1 MTKYSFV
8 IPVYQTSDY
17 LSKCIDSLLLQ
28 TYKDYEIVLVDD
40 GSTDGSSDI
49 CDSYSKRDSRIKVFH
64 KDNEGQGVAR
74 NLGVLY
80 AQGEYIIFVDSDDWW
95 DDENALGYIDELS
108 KGCDVI
114 SFGLKTV
121 GNVEDK
127 LKVFEKLQYEY
138 NNGRDFIMDVL
149 TYNPSFPWYP
159 VLYAFKKKIWID
171 NHIEYPSKT
180 YFEDTA
186 TIYKI
191 FLYSEKVSVLPKY
204 FYCYRQLR
212 NTSTT
217 KNVSLRLLN
226 NHIDVCNSCI
236 SYINNIKRIDPILK
250 ERLLNNFGCGYVD
263 VMNFLS
269 LLSKND
275 YHIMKKKMKENIHIT
290 KYIKYGKQKYM
301 AVFVNMFG
309 IDISSKVFRLIQNIK
324 NK

>member
-8 IPVYQTSDY
+8 IPVYQTCDY
-17 LSKCIDSLLLQ
+17 LSKCIDSLLSQ
-28 TYKDYEIVLVDD
+28 TYKDFEIVLIDD

-49 CDSYSKRDSRIKVFH
+49 CDTYSKQDSRIKVFH
-64 KDNEGQGVAR
+64 KDNEGQGIAR
-74 NLGVLY
+74 NLGVSY
-80 AQGEYIIFVDSDDWW
+80 TQGEYIIFVDSDDWW
-95 DDENALGYIDELS
+95 DDVNALSYINELS
-108 KGCDVI
+108 KDCDVI
-114 SFGLKTV
+114 SFGLKEV
-121 GNVEDK
+121 GNVEEK
-127 LKVFEKLQYEY
+127 LSVFEKLQHEY
-138 NNGRDFIMDVL
+138 NSGKDFIMDIL
-149 TYNPSFPWYP
+149 THNPSFPWYP
-159 VLYAFKKKIWID
+159 VLYAFKKKIWVD
-171 NHIEYPSKT
+171 NHIEYPPKT

-186 TIYKI
+186 TVYKI
-191 FLYSEKVSVLPKY
+191 FLFSGKVSVIPKY

-217 KNVSLRLLN
+217 KNVSLRLLT

-236 SYINNIKRIDPILK
+236 NYINNFNEIDSVLK

-275 YHIMKKKMKENIHIT
+275 YQIMKKKMKENIYIT

-301 AVFVNMFG
+301 ASFVKIFG